1 VVTISH
7 FERRAAAPEGAM
19 ADDPPPEPSTA
30 PPVDKVVVLLKATGD
45 APILKQN
52 KFKITASDRF
62 EKVVQF
68 LTAQLKPQIGA
79 DGRVFVYLNSAFTP
93 RYDEKV
99 ANLYAWHGV
108 EGKLVVN
115 YALQQAWG

>member
-1 VVTISH
+1 MVVVSQFTAMLDLV
-7 FERRAAAPEGAM
+7 ERPLASESIRFLRLDGTLSQAAR
-19 ADDPPPEPSTA
+19 EPSYWLLYA
-30 PPVDKVVVLLKATGD
+30 MLVL
-45 APILKQN
+45 
-52 KFKITASDRF
+52 ITW
-62 EKVVQF
+62 VGLVI
-68 LTAQLKPQIGA
+68 TAQLKPQIGA